1 LIALLDACAII
12 YQVEAVAPFQTRL
25 AELLGTL
32 RAGHPELGLAVSRLS
47 WIECRTKPLRERQP
61 DILARYDTFLS
72 AVDLLVVEITAEII
86 DIATALR
93 AEHGLRTPDSIQA
106 ASALALGAGTV
117 FVTND
122 PTFARIRGLE
132 VKLL

>member
-12 YQVEAVAPFQTRL
+12 YQVEAVAPFQARL
-25 AELLGTL
+25 AALLAAL
-32 RAGHPELGLAVSRLS
+32 RGAHPDLGLAISRLS

-61 DILARYDTFLS
+61 DILARYDTFLGAS
-72 AVDLLVVEITAEII
+72 DLLVVEITAEII
-86 DIATALR
+86 DIATAIR

-106 ASALALGAGTV
+106 ASAVALGAGTA

>member
-1 LIALLDACAII
+1 MIVLLDACAII
-12 YQVEAVAPFQTRL
+12 YQVEGVAPFQARL
-25 AELLGTL
+25 AALLGAL
-32 RAGHPELGLAVSRLS
+32 RTAEPDLRLAVSRLS
-47 WIECRTKPLRERQP
+47 WIECRTKPLRERQSAV
-61 DILARYDTFLS
+61 LERYDAFLG
-72 AVDLLVVEITAEII
+72 AADLVVVEITAEII

-93 AEHGLRTPDSIQA
+93 ADHGLRTPDSIQA
-106 ASALALGAGTV
+106 ASAVALGADTA